1 MTDEQNAEATDQ
13 TMEEIAGNIPE
24 TKDKPVEKLADSKPD
39 NVKDFQEFFD
49 KQSKT
54 NEDLQSKV
62 ETISKAHDELVN
74 SQHLETVNKE
84 IKGIAEKI
92 NEKVGGDAELA
103 ELFLEKQY
111 NSDPN
116 LKKIWDARKENPD
129 ALDKALDI
137 VSKEWA
143 AKNQNLIDP
152 QIAENQRALMASQTT
167 GGRVQQESMDDKYA
181 AMPDGEFL
189 STVRKMNRA

>member
-1 MTDEQNAEATDQ
+1 MTDEQNAEATEQ

-24 TKDKPVEKLADSKPD
+24 TDKPVEKLADSKPD

-84 IKGIAEKI
+84 IKGIAE
-92 NEKVGGDAELA
+92 NLSEKTGVNAEYV
-103 ELFLEKQY
+103 EYSLEKMY
-111 NSDPN
+111 NNDPN
-116 LKKIWDARKENPD
+116 FKKVWENRKENPESLKQ
-129 ALDKALDI
+129 ALGIAE
-137 VSKEWA
+137 KEIA
-143 AKNQNLIDP
+143 AKAQNLIDP